1 MSPVRYHRLLCVI
14 AAGLILAASG
24 CRRDQ
29 PQQLNVAV
37 IGGGPLTIGDPIV
50 PPASPAQATLRLNL
64 AQGLVRLDAAGQVEP
79 GLAERWNVS
88 DDGLSYIF
96 RLVTGEWP
104 DGRKIMARDMARILN
119 RQLRANTDNPTRD
132 ALGVVEEVVA
142 MTDRVIEIRLR
153 APRSNLLQLLAQP
166 EYALI
171 REGGGT
177 GPFMLRKPTSGEV
190 ESTDKNAPLRLTRR
204 LRGIDGEPGEREDVR
219 VSAMAAASAI
229 TAFRND
235 QLDLVLGGTI
245 ADLPLAMRA
254 KLERGALRFDPASGL
269 FGLVPARADG
279 PLAEPEV
286 RRLLSRAIDRT
297 ALVAAL
303 GVPGLGPRATLL
315 QAGLEGLADPAQPA
329 WLAQPI
335 TERRVALTAEAQRLF
350 GGAARPRLVVALP
363 AGPGSD
369 LIFTRLFADWGAIGI
384 GVERA
389 AAGKRADLRLID
401 AVAPSNSPAWFLRR
415 FRCGQVAVCI
425 VDADIMLQS
434 ARDAPFAARRAALFG
449 EVATLM
455 DDVTLFI
462 PLAAPV
468 RWSLVGDRAVGFQEN
483 RFAHHPLAGIMQ
495 RATSRGYTP

>member
-1 MSPVRYHRLLCVI
+1 MSPARRHRLLCVI
-14 AAGLILAASG
+14 ASGLAVAAAG

-37 IGGGPLTIGDPIV
+37 IGEPPLSIGDPII
-50 PPASPAQATLRLNL
+50 PPTSAAQATLRLNL

-119 RQLRANTDNPTRD
+119 RQLRANRDNPTRD

-153 APRSNLLQLLAQP
+153 VPRSNLLQLLAQP

-171 REGGGT
+171 SEGSGS
-177 GPFMLRKPTSGEV
+177 GPFMLRTPKNNEV
-190 ESTDKNAPLRLTRR
+190 ESTDKNAPVRLTRR
-204 LRGIDGEPGEREDVR
+204 LRGIDGEAGEREDVR
-219 VSAMAAASAI
+219 VAAMSAASAI
-229 TAFRND
+229 AAFRSD
-235 QLDLVLGGTI
+235 RLDLVLGGTI
-245 ADLPLAMRA
+245 ADLPLATRA
-254 KLERGALRFDPASGL
+254 KLGRGALRFDPASGL

-297 ALVAAL
+297 ALIAAL
-303 GVPGLGPRATLL
+303 GVPCLGPRATLL
-315 QAGLEGLADPAQPA
+315 QAGLEGLSEPVQPA

-335 TERRVALTAEAQRLF
+335 ADRRAGLASEAQRLF
-350 GGAARPRLVVALP
+350 GTAERPRLTVALP
-363 AGPGSD
+363 AGPGGD

-389 AAGKRADLRLID
+389 EEGKRADLRLID

-425 VDADIMLQS
+425 ADADVMLQS
-434 ARDAPFAARRAALFG
+434 ARDAPVAAQRAGLFG

-455 DDVTLFI
+455 DEAALFI
-462 PLAAPV
+462 PLAAPI
-468 RWSLVGDRAVGFQEN
+468 RWSLVGDRAPAFQEN
-483 RFAHHPLAGIMQ
+483 RFAQHPLAGIMQ
-495 RATSRGYTP
+495 RATARGYTP